1 MLKYI
6 SKKLAVELVNNE
18 VIQQDDLEIYE
29 YGMLLILMASFTS
42 ICILST
48 GFIIH
53 KAFFTI
59 IFLGALIQL
68 RHYAGGYHANSFSLC
83 FCLSYF
89 SYGVSLFV
97 LWLHNLSSNDLPLLV
112 VSLMSSY
119 YFYKNGA
126 MNSEK
131 NPKTEE
137 EMVERNKRVRFIT
150 ICYSLIGIL
159 FLSIIKQYAEIAVAL
174 ISTQIIAVIS
184 IVAVKKQRRNY
195 YEY

>member
-6 SKKLAVELVNNE
+6 SKKLAVELVDND
-18 VIQQDDLEIYE
+18 VIQRDDLELYE
-29 YGMLLILMASFTS
+29 YGILLILMASFTS

-53 KAFFTI
+53 KLFFTI
-59 IFLGALIQL
+59 IFLGALIHL

-83 FCLSYF
+83 FCLSYLA
-89 SYGVSLFV
+89 YGVALFI
-97 LWLHNLSSNDLPLLV
+97 LWLYNLSSNHVPLLV

-137 EMVERNKRVRFIT
+137 EMIERDKRVRSIT

-159 FLSIIKQYAEIAVAL
+159 FLSIMKQYGEVAVAL

-184 IVAVKKQRRNY
+184 MLAAKQRRTH

>member
-1 MLKYI
+1 MLSYI
-6 SKKLAVELVNNE
+6 SKKLAVELVDNE
-18 VIQQDDLEIYE
+18 VIQRDDLEIYE
-29 YGMLLILMASFTS
+29 YGILLILMASFTS

-53 KAFFTI
+53 KALFTI

-68 RHYAGGYHANSFSLC
+68 RHYAGGYHACSFSLC
-83 FCLSYF
+83 FCLSCF
-89 SYGVSLFV
+89 SYGVGLFI
-97 LWLHNLSSNDLPLLV
+97 LWLHNLVSMNLPLIV

-126 MNSEK
+126 MNSQK

-137 EMVERNKRVRFIT
+137 EMTERSKRVRFIT
-150 ICYSLIGIL
+150 ICYSFIGIL
-159 FLSIIKQYAEIAVAL
+159 FLSILKQYSELAIAL

-184 IVAVKKQRRNY
+184 IVAAKTK
-195 YEY
+195 EESL